1 MQIKIKTLTGKV
13 TDHNVEADETVL
25 SLKNSL
31 QEKEVRHCRCVCHA
45 GSPVVCRVSLS
56 RSLSCSFHCYL
67 SLTRLPL
74 PPQGI
79 TVDQIKLIY
88 NGKQLADDKTL
99 ESYNIEA
106 GKVLHMVL
114 TLRGGM

>member
-1 MQIKIKTLTGKV
+1 MWAAQTCAGCHRLVSCHVPLTLI
-13 TDHNVEADETVL
+13 L
-25 SLKNSL
+25 SLHL
-31 QEKEVRHCRCVCHA
+31 F
-45 GSPVVCRVSLS
+45 L
-56 RSLSCSFHCYL
+56 F
-67 SLTRLPL
+67 

-114 TLRGGM
+114 TLRGGKL

>member
-1 MQIKIKTLTGKV
+1 MFLV
-13 TDHNVEADETVL
+13 MFLPLL
-25 SLKNSL
+25 SLSY
-31 QEKEVRHCRCVCHA
+31 
-45 GSPVVCRVSLS
+45 SP
-56 RSLSCSFHCYL
+56 SF
-67 SLTRLPL
+67 